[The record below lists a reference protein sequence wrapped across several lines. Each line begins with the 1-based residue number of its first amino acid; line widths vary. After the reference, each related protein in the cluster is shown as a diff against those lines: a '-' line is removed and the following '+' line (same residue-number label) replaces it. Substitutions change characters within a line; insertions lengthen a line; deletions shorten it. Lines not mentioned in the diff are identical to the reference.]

1 MLEVMAIKVST
12 QFFLP
17 FSGDVSAPTNVIIH
31 ISVAPAVLS
40 MAGLLMVTF
49 IFTCM
54 YIKRKRKKNIGMFM
68 KGHFTKKTK
77 LMNGNPYLVHFGNI
91 LYSRE
96 CTTYCDD

>member
-17 FSGDVSAPTNVIIH
+17 FSGDVSVPTNVIIH

-49 IFTCM
+49 IC
-54 YIKRKRKKNIGMFM
+54 IGSFVRNFHI
-68 KGHFTKKTK
+68 GFDHD
-77 LMNGNPYLVHFGNI
+77 Y
-91 LYSRE
+91 E
-96 CTTYCDD
+96 CH